1 MASDDVLPR
10 LAALAGDLGPALVP
24 PGHEAF
30 LRSLV
35 ESAVSLFGAAAA
47 SIAVLRDGDTDHA
60 SLVFAAAAGRGA
72 EAVLDLEMPATEG
85 LAGFVVRSGQPIVVE
100 NVRTDPRF
108 DADAAGSTGYVPTV
122 IAAAPLETD
131 RGVLGVLEVLDPG
144 EGAAVG
150 THGMDLLGELAQLA
164 AAGIEGAR
172 VFSELGTM
180 LFAAGSAMTGED
192 EDLALA
198 LRDAA
203 AAAEGTDPELAELAE
218 TFAELRR
225 LGPDERR
232 AASSLLRAFL
242 RYASEVRGA

>member
-10 LAALAGDLGPALVP
+10 LAALAGDLGPALLP
-24 PGHEAF
+24 PGHDAF

-35 ESAVSLFGAAAA
+35 GSAVSLFGAAAA
-47 SIAVLRDGDTDHA
+47 SIAVLHDGETDHA
-60 SLVFAAAAGRGA
+60 TLEFVAAAGRGA

-85 LAGFVVRSGQPIVVE
+85 LAGFVVRSGQPIVVQD
-100 NVRTDPRF
+100 VRTDPRF
-108 DADAAGSTGYVPTV
+108 DAGSAGATGYVPTV

-172 VFSELGTM
+172 IFSDLGTM
-180 LFAAGSAMTGED
+180 LFSAASSMAGED
-192 EDLALA
+192 AELASA
-198 LRDAA
+198 LRDA

-232 AASSLLRAFL
+232 AASSILRAFL
-242 RYASEVRGA
+242 RYASEVQWA